1 MASVDD
7 RVLVGHVC
15 SANTH
20 IAWIQLKNR
29 DDFFRQLCSRD
40 LLMMTKSFWIWRSM
54 PGFSSTSNDLLR
66 KIVIKFLT
74 RNLKACARDSHFI
87 LLFIFYHALLGF
99 EIVRFSISLWEH
111 VIGTVIYDSPSAS
124 EEILKDL
131 NQCISWAS
139 CQIHKIASCACTGNA
154 GNVSPPPRVSDPD
167 MHHGTCVTHGPW
179 CMPRSL
185 TRGFLWSHWWGKR
198 SRHSR
203 RMRNPQYCVSG
214 KRLMKTRREIM

>member
-1 MASVDD
+1 MTSVFTGNVQLALKLYTYDLGTD
-7 RVLVGHVC
+7 LIKHSIIWLLENRSTNWHIVVWLKLIHV
-15 SANTH
+15 NKRGPWP
-20 IAWIQLKNR
+20 I
-29 DDFFRQLCSRD
+29 
-40 LLMMTKSFWIWRSM
+40 IW
-54 PGFSSTSNDLLR
+54 
-66 KIVIKFLT
+66 KFLT
-74 RNLKACARDSHFI
+74 CNLKACARDSHFI

-203 RMRNPQYCVSG
+203 RMRNPQNCVSG